1 MGLYIAIK
9 YFLPI
14 NALSDYMITGFS
26 ILNVEGKIDSSE
38 VLSKQRF
45 PRLNIN
51 IDKVYAQGAKLN
63 VDYSFQADYLDGDA
77 KDAKNI
83 GHIRLTGIVEVSE
96 PKETVS
102 SVLKKWENE
111 HVLPVQLA
119 EEIINGLNFR
129 CSATGTLVAYSL
141 GLIPPL
147 VISTTKIQEQK

>member
-1 MGLYIAIK
+1 
-9 YFLPI
+9 
-14 NALSDYMITGFS
+14 MITGFS
-26 ILNVEGKIDSSE
+26 ILNVEGKINSSE

-51 IDKVYAQGAKLN
+51 IDKVSADGTKLN
-63 VDYSFQADYLDGDA
+63 VDYSFQADYLDGDN
-77 KDAKNI
+77 KDSKNI
-83 GHIRLTGIVEVSE
+83 GHIKLTGLVEVTESKDE
-96 PKETVS
+96 VA
-102 SVLKKWENE
+102 SVLKKWNQD

-147 VISTTKIQEQK
+147 VISTTKIQESK